1 MELWGPRFPLGR
13 VLPSLVLGRFA
24 QFALRHANDIG
35 IVIHYD
41 RAGAVV
47 PWSSA
52 TIYFFSVMF
61 NCPESYYSEAF
72 CSEGV
77 VVSFSSTH
85 RYRKA
90 NGDQSV
96 CDRQMHLHR
105 ANDRAKK
112 RHQEVRNVSAA
123 VKATLPQPA
132 SQAKTFGPKSRL
144 GSWQSPSMGP

>member
-1 MELWGPRFPLGR
+1 MELWVAQFPLGR
-13 VLPSLVLGRFA
+13 VLPNLVLGRFA
-24 QFALRHANDIG
+24 QIRVRHANDIG

-41 RAGAVV
+41 RAGAGG

-61 NCPESYYSEAF
+61 NCPVVIYSEAF

-77 VVSFSSTH
+77 VVSFSSTTQN
-85 RYRKA
+85 RKA

-96 CDRQMHLHR
+96 CGRQMHLQSR
-105 ANDRAKK
+105 NDRAEK

-123 VKATLPQPA
+123 GKGTLPQPA
-132 SQAKTFGPKSRL
+132 SQAKTFGPKSRA
-144 GSWQSPSMGP
+144 GSWQNLSMGP